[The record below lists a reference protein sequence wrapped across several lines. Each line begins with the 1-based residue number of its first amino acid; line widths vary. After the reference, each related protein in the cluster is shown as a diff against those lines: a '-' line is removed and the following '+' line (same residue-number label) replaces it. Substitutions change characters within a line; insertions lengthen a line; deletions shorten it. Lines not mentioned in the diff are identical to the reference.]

1 MNISGSYGTS
11 LSSLMY
17 GSLGSGQSTRTDSS
31 TELFSKIGSDQ
42 SSSLA
47 LEELQSA
54 FAGASGAT
62 SSRSTLSV
70 NDVEEVFAT
79 LDGDDNGT
87 IGQAGISGAVSDD
100 STSAA
105 TGGSQAAGTRGVG
118 GPPPGGGA
126 PPPGG
131 AGGAASASEE
141 SDSTVPETAD
151 TNGDGVISTEEVLA
165 YYQSLSSGATSG
177 ETEETAATSTA
188 DDSIAAT
195 GTDEAASLT
204 RRVDQLNQAY
214 GMSAADANVLGQMS
228 FAA

>member
-70 NDVEEVFAT
+70 NDVEDVFAT

-87 IGQAGISGAVSDD
+87 ISQAGISGAVSDD

-105 TGGSQAAGTRGVG
+105 TGGSQVAGSRGVG

-141 SDSTVPETAD
+141 SDSTLPETAD

-165 YYQSLSSGATSG
+165 YYQSLSSG
-177 ETEETAATSTA
+177 ETEETATTSTA

-195 GTDEAASLT
+195 GTDEVAFLT

-214 GMSAADANVLGQMS
+214 GMSGADANVLGQMS
-228 FAA
+228 FAV